1 MIEKDLQPVYKAM
14 IKTTYV
20 PVIRRTIVILL
31 IHDMD
36 RMQATLG
43 VDDFIFVEII
53 RQHDA
58 KKALIMCLDSIAQKR
73 ADIIEEILLQYAIN
87 TNGAMNDFYHE
98 HMNKFFL
105 EEVSYVKHLVMHN
118 RFDMMD
124 EIARTQPE

>member
-20 PVIRRTIVILL
+20 PVIRRAIVILL

-36 RMQATLG
+36 RMQAAAN
-43 VDDFIFVEII
+43 VDDFTFVEII
-53 RQHDA
+53 RTSTA
-58 KKALIMCLDSIAQKR
+58 KKAIYMCLDSIAKKR
-73 ADIIEEILLQYAIN
+73 MDIIQEILLQYGIN
-87 TNGAMNDFYHE
+87 TNGGMNDFYHE

-105 EEVSYVKHLVMHN
+105 EEIDYVKRLVHQN
-118 RFDMMD
+118 RFDRLD